1 MRNGILA
8 LMITATGCTT
18 GTKENAIA
26 IPNAHETIEQVN
38 EKPFA
43 NPALIKG
50 SDFLSLVSA
59 EKMAGN
65 NEELLRY
72 TSRQSKIQLTS
83 EQILKEFGKTNIN
96 LEKKLKSIR
105 KLNDSCYTLNYQT
118 NAFATK
124 GIMTISVS
132 VEKDTCRLVLPIK
145 TKNFLD

>member
-1 MRNGILA
+1 
-8 LMITATGCTT
+8 MITATGCTT
-18 GTKENAIA
+18 GPRENAIA
-26 IPNAHETIEQVN
+26 IPPTHKTNEQVK

-43 NPALIKG
+43 NPALIYG

-59 EKMAGN
+59 ERMAGN

-72 TSRQSKIQLTS
+72 TSRQSKIQFTS

-105 KLNDSCYTLNYQT
+105 KLNDSCYTLNYLT
-118 NAFATK
+118 NSFATK
-124 GIMTISVS
+124 GIMTVNVRI
-132 VEKDTCRLVLPIK
+132 EKDTCRILLPIV